1 MVLHLLV
8 WGWIG
13 RPRKTQEDLRE
24 LGEICSSAH
33 RSTLIRS
40 TLQRSMVWARSGP
53 TLTMVM
59 GRSRAFS
66 K

>member
-33 RSTLIRS
+33 RSP
-40 TLQRSMVWARSGP
+40 LQRSMVWARSGP